1 MSERY
6 NCAVVPFLKYRHFNM
21 KRILPVLF
29 VVFAADL
36 ACATISYCEK
46 GTPKEHSH
54 FSSVG
59 IDRARGVSVKARGP
73 NGWATSTNDH
83 PLVRWSSR
91 MKGAELSIAIDIVP
105 VEKEKTDLYVEWI
118 REGRIEGDS
127 AQMDVGDGWRET
139 TNGVR
144 QLGNVKAVTAD
155 FLDGEHKC
163 RRRFHAIPAE
173 HDRIVLVDFSVRS
186 GESPVR
192 MAGDAKED
200 AKSEELFHG
209 LQKLFSNGFEVNNPK
224 GQPGTRTSSTAW
236 FVSPRHL
243 VTCAHC
249 AEGWMHFWYYGE
261 SGKRVKLRLVDRDG
275 ENDLALLELED
286 AKRTADVYLKV
297 ARQTPRVAE
306 KVWTL
311 GYSLPQL
318 LGRQIVYGE
327 GVVTGNAG
335 YRGDKRQ
342 FMISAPIRPGLSG
355 GPVFTE
361 RGGVCGVMSAS
372 MTDGEQALQGHPSP
386 ESNWA
391 VRADRLRALLERN
404 GVPFAEE
411 CDADGGQDRV
421 SAVEKSLKA
430 VVYLHAGAE

>member
-1 MSERY
+1 
-6 NCAVVPFLKYRHFNM
+6 M
-21 KRILPVLF
+21 KRILFALS
-29 VVFAADL
+29 VVFL
-36 ACATISYCEK
+36 AELAYAEISYCEK

-54 FSSVG
+54 FSSEG

-73 NGWATSTNDH
+73 SGWNTVTNDH

-91 MKGAELSIAIDIVP
+91 VKGVDLSIAIDIVP
-105 VEKEKTDLYVEWI
+105 VDKDREDLYIGWI
-118 REGRIEGDS
+118 KAGRIEGDS
-127 AQMDVGDGWRET
+127 AQMDVGDGWSET

-144 QLGNVKAVTAD
+144 HIGNVKAVTAD
-155 FLDGEHKC
+155 FLDGEHRC

-173 HDRIVLVDFSVRS
+173 HGRLVLVDFSVRAA
-186 GESPVR
+186 ESPMR
-192 MAGDAKED
+192 MAGDAKEN
-200 AKSEELFHG
+200 AKSGEFFRS
-209 LQKLFSNGFEVNNPK
+209 LQNLFSEEFEVNNPK

-249 AEGWMHFWYYGE
+249 AEGWMHFWYDDE
-261 SGKRVKLRLVDRDG
+261 DGKRVKLRLVDRDG

-286 AKRTADVYLKV
+286 RKRTANVYLKV

-335 YRGDKRQ
+335 YRGDESQ

-355 GPVFTE
+355 GPVFTNC
-361 RGGVCGVMSAS
+361 GGVCGVMAAS

-391 VRADRLRALLERN
+391 VRTGPLRALLERN
-404 GVPFAEE
+404 GVAFAEE
-411 CDADGGQDRV
+411 CDSDCGQDRV
-421 SAVEKSLKA
+421 NAVEKASRA
-430 VVYLHAGAE
+430 IVYLHAGAE